1 MTWKSLPVFESQEL
15 MTLATIIRI
24 ISVLFI
30 KLGDRD
36 TCKVFSDHGLNKY
49 GLEWPFTADYGA
61 TIDLKALS
69 QGNTGINSLVKQ
81 STSGKRQKSEIL
93 QLQQRIRSRI
103 GRDYLSLGTQP
114 KGEEEAFNFKDRQQR
129 LPHRLAAWQPSSYAT
144 SYGLGVFLRWQN
156 AWIHVCS
163 LALTFTR
170 AKTSLRNGVIY
181 D

>member
-1 MTWKSLPVFESQEL
+1 

-81 STSGKRQKSEIL
+81 STSGKR
-93 QLQQRIRSRI
+93 
-103 GRDYLSLGTQP
+103 
-114 KGEEEAFNFKDRQQR
+114 
-129 LPHRLAAWQPSSYAT
+129 
-144 SYGLGVFLRWQN
+144 
-156 AWIHVCS
+156 
-163 LALTFTR
+163 
-170 AKTSLRNGVIY
+170 
-181 D
+181 